1 MRNDK
6 GFTLVELLVAAT
18 IVGIL
23 AVFVTIQLRNS
34 AAETRW
40 TQAKAKADALAFAA
54 HRAKV
59 DYPSLSFSDTPLG
72 GYVKASC
79 GYRPRMNST
88 VQATTLI
95 DCGYLENSGWT
106 DRYFTYYVCN
116 NGCGPDDAYLALVQV
131 NSAAPLPSQYKTYK
145 YYAHPSRDGFEQH

>member
-1 MRNDK
+1 MRNNK

-40 TQAKAKADALAFAA
+40 TQAKAKADALAFAV

-72 GYVKASC
+72 NHVKTGC
-79 GYRPRMNST
+79 GYRSRVGAT
-88 VQATTLI
+88 VDATTLI

-106 DRYFTYYVCN
+106 DRYFTYYVCKD
-116 NGCGPDDAYLALVQV
+116 GMCPDPYLAVVQV
-131 NSAAPLPSQYKTYK
+131 NESAPLPSQYKTYK
-145 YYAHPSRDGFEQH
+145 YYAHPGYNGLEQH